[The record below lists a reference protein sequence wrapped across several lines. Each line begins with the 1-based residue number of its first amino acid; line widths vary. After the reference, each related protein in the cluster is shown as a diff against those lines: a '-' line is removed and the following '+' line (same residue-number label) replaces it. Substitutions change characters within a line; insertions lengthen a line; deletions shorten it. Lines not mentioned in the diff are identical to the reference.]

1 MNLPRPVGSARN
13 WQLGSGE
20 LRESSGSDGRWGLA
34 HSQSA
39 SRASECCFEILI
51 PLLTVGHQKDLW
63 DAENPQKLSAL
74 PKASG
79 RNLILRA
86 DLILNLSNLAQLR
99 RHFPKKQRVLWP
111 HNHLHAGQHL
121 RHLFTERFQ

>member
-34 HSQSA
+34 HSQSD

-51 PLLTVGHQKDLW
+51 PLLTVGHQKD
-63 DAENPQKLSAL
+63 PGM
-74 PKASG
+74 PK
-79 RNLILRA
+79 ILRNSA
-86 DLILNLSNLAQLR
+86 SFR
-99 RHFPKKQRVLWP
+99 RPPDV
-111 HNHLHAGQHL
+111 
-121 RHLFTERFQ
+121 T